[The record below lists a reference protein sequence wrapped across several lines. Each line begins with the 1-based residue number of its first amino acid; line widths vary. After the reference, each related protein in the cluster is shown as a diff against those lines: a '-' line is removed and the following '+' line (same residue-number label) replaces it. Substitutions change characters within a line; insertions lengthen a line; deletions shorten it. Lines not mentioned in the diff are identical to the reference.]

1 MKKARGV
8 VENGEGKNPTRNET
22 WLETKFLATFSAVG
36 SRLLFS
42 QMGEATNL
50 DRLFAHLLGEVL

>member
-8 VENGEGKNPTRNET
+8 VENGEGKNPTRKI
-22 WLETKFLATFSAVG
+22 WLETRFLATFSAVG